1 MGFEDGAEDEEDH
14 KDDEEEYA
22 GFDVPFFFDELQG
35 LHSIEGL
42 EF

>member
-1 MGFEDGAEDEEDH
+1 MGFEDGAEDEEDN
-14 KDDEEEYA
+14 KGDEEEYA
-22 GFDVPFFFDELQG
+22 GLDVPFFFDELQR